1 MVLPT
6 DIKSG
11 SRISVPKK
19 KPIPESV
26 TETASHNALVTPDNP
41 VILDASPV
49 PTGVGSS
56 GASGKSE
63 NSSAVDTS
71 NADNPDNP
79 ESTDQALVTSSHLPA
94 SALSELSFFMGDDGN
109 AYIKVADENNSS
121 ALRIGGKQAD
131 HLLLRLAHRSGMRL
145 KRNDVRDINDEL
157 TAHAEL
163 YGDNCDVWYRVAPF
177 QNGIELD
184 VGDKSQARIRVTPG
198 NVEIITEGSETLFYR
213 TPGMRPFVMPDEQGD
228 LKLLNKYVNIHAT
241 GTVLLLA
248 WISYT
253 IAHAKV
259 STTNFVFLV
268 LYGDQGS
275 GKSTLCRI
283 IQDLLDP
290 NVVGV
295 QTFPHSQNDLAI
307 AAQNAHALFYDNLRS
322 IKPLM
327 ADKLSIASTGGAMTG
342 RQLYTNAEQAVLWLH
357 VALVLNGIHSFID
370 QPDLAQRCLPLNLL
384 SIDGKVRRSESVF
397 IREFQADLPRIFRGL
412 LDLIANIMVELPSVE
427 PTNSERMIDFVH
439 WLAAYEKVDNAP
451 HGAYQELYSDALKES
466 MLDSLL
472 ENPLAAAVMSFITE
486 QKTGVWS
493 GTPTDLLQE
502 LSLLVGN
509 RSRYSQDWPQNPI
522 ALSKRLGPL
531 QAALRRQGIDITLS
545 RGRERKITI
554 TNMEAY

>member
-1 MVLPT
+1 MG
-6 DIKSG
+6 KNN
-11 SRISVPKK
+11 
-19 KPIPESV
+19 V
-26 TETASHNALVTPDNP
+26 THQENTPDTRSEPDHPQSASITTELNAPDTASAVNANG
-41 VILDASPV
+41 LDRSECAS
-49 PTGVGSS
+49 
-56 GASGKSE
+56 
-63 NSSAVDTS
+63 
-71 NADNPDNP
+71 
-79 ESTDQALVTSSHLPA
+79 QALVTSSNLPA
-94 SALSELSFFMGDDGN
+94 SALSELSVFLGGDGN
-109 AYIKVADENNSS
+109 AYIRVADGNNAS

-131 HLLLRLAHRSGMRL
+131 HFLLRLSHRSGLRL

-163 YGDNCDVWYRVAPF
+163 YGDTCDVYYRVAPF

-184 VGDKSQARIRVTPG
+184 VGDNSHTRIRVTPG
-198 NVEIITEGSETLFYR
+198 NVEIITEGSETLFHR

-241 GTVLLLA
+241 GTILLLA

-283 IQDLLDP
+283 IQALLDP

-295 QTFPHSQNDLAI
+295 QTFPHNQNDLAI

-327 ADKLSIASTGGAMTG
+327 ADKLSIASTGGAVTA
-342 RQLYTNAEQAVLWLH
+342 RQLYTNADQAVLWLH
-357 VALVLNGIHSFID
+357 VALVLNGIHNFID

-384 SIDGKVRRSESVF
+384 SIEGKKSRSESVF
-397 IREFQADLPRIFRGL
+397 IREFQTDLPRIFRGL
-412 LDLIANIMVELPSVE
+412 LDLIANIMAELPSVE
-427 PTNSERMIDFVH
+427 PVSSERMIDFIH
-439 WLAAYEKVDNAP
+439 WLAAYEKVDGAP
-451 HGAYQELYSDALKES
+451 NGTYQEQYSEALKES

-472 ENPLAAAVMSFITE
+472 ENPLAAAVMSFIADNPKGE
-486 QKTGVWS
+486 WS

-502 LSLLVGN
+502 LSFLVGN

-522 ALSKRLGPL
+522 ALSKRLSPL
-531 QAALRRQGIDITLS
+531 QMALQRQGIDIVLS
-545 RGRERKITI
+545 RGKERKITI
-554 TNMEAY
+554 TNQEAF